1 MNFTIE
7 DHFPQK
13 PERVVQ
19 GMLDAPLQRTIHVDE
34 LDYERWEELERAPEG
49 EGLVRVLAV
58 TPKVAL
64 PGFIKSAFGDS
75 TGYRERQVWAA
86 DRRSYDWSAEFELS
100 SLVEMTGT
108 CRFTPEGAGT
118 LRTIEATCKVGVPLL
133 GGKIEKYLRGETE
146 EAQHRSAEALAEQLG
161 GGQ

>member
-1 MNFTIE
+1 
-7 DHFPQK
+7 
-13 PERVVQ
+13 
-19 GMLDAPLQRTIHVDE
+19 
-34 LDYERWEELERAPEG
+34 
-49 EGLVRVLAV
+49 
-58 TPKVAL
+58 
-64 PGFIKSAFGDS
+64 
-75 TGYRERQVWAA
+75 
-86 DRRSYDWSAEFELS
+86 
-100 SLVEMTGT
+100 MTGT